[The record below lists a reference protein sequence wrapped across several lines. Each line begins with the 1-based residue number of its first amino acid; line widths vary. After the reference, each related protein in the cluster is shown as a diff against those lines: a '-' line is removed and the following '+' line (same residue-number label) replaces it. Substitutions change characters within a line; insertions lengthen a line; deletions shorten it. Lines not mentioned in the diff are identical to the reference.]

1 VDQPK
6 PNQARLANPFRPGN
20 GVAPPYLAG
29 RDPLLAAFESFL
41 IEAPLHANWTLTGLR
56 GTGKTVLLAEFAARA
71 EVTGWVT
78 LQRELGDRHRDDAWL
93 AEAIDEDCDAL
104 ARRISMRAG
113 VNQVIEEGVRQL
125 RPRRITVGEVGYELA
140 YNGRPSSPADRMRA
154 SLTVLDEAIANAE
167 RPGALLLYDE
177 GHVLADDRS
186 RERFPL
192 SGLLAALAAIQRDAP
207 RVRIILSG
215 LPTLSLN
222 LKRARTYAERMFRH
236 VVVGNLERG
245 DAWDALG
252 IPLSGSGRS
261 FATSLVG
268 EIVETTGGYPYFL
281 QFVGAYLCRSVA
293 TAEVSAK
300 DFLAV
305 EPALLHELDLAFFDD
320 RFEVASP
327 TEQRILEAMAREAG
341 AVRLPRLRQRLPEQ
355 AGMDLLVRRLVER
368 GLVYRAGRGAY
379 DFALPLFRDYIR
391 RRAKLTELTRSVR
404 GGPTPVHAH
413 REPSGE

>member
-1 VDQPK
+1 MVQPT
-6 PNQARLANPFRPGN
+6 PSYERLANPFRPGN

-29 RDPLLAAFESFL
+29 RDSLLGAFVSFL
-41 IEAPLHANWTLTGLR
+41 EENPLHPNWTLTGLR

-71 EVTGWVT
+71 ERAGWVT

-93 AEAIDEDCDAL
+93 AEAVDEDCDAL
-104 ARRISMRAG
+104 ARRVSMRAG
-113 VNQVIEEGVRQL
+113 VSQALEEGVRQF
-125 RPRRITVGEVGYELA
+125 RPRRITVGDVGFEPA
-140 YNGRPSSPADRMRA
+140 YAGRSSSPADQMRT
-154 SLTVLDEAIANAE
+154 SLTVLDETIVDAE

-177 GHVLADDRS
+177 GHLLADDRS

-252 IPLSGSGRS
+252 IPLAGSGRS
-261 FATSLVG
+261 FATSLIG

-281 QFVGAYLCRSVA
+281 QFVGAYLCRSVG
-293 TAEVSAK
+293 TADVSPD
-300 DFLAV
+300 DFHAV
-305 EPALLHELDLAFFDD
+305 EPALLHELDLAFFED
-320 RFEVASP
+320 RFEGASP
-327 TEQRILEAMAREAG
+327 TEQRVLESMARESG
-341 AVRLPRLRQRLPEQ
+341 QIRLTRLRPRL
-355 AGMDLLVRRLVER
+355 ADVASVDLIVRRLVER
-368 GLVYRAGRGAY
+368 GLIYRATRGTY
-379 DFALPLFRDYIR
+379 DFALPMFRAYLRR
-391 RRAKLTELTRSVR
+391 RRANVSNVSGSVTSVAPRPQAR
-404 GGPTPVHAH
+404 GGA
-413 REPSGE
+413 R